1 MIPKAHHDCVY
12 IATESRK
19 VSALGQ
25 SFDYSN
31 YDTSCVSSPQSP
43 RIYMNQYRY
52 NQREFKREAQSVVP
66 MHVERLVDQ
75 IEDVEYDDDGYLL
88 EALPTPTCGT
98 PIQELTPESSREST
112 PIPTPVSSPMFTPHS
127 TPQSTPHSTP
137 PQLNS
142 ARTAKSS
149 VYYDTRNSPLHRS
162 TLTTTMFGELSS
174 TIPSVSFVDYRKDIG
189 NDTNNDTSNDGNT
202 LIGLNHM
209 DQDSQF
215 THNTNDLSL
224 EFHISQY
231 MMQTALAHKNGR
243 DKNEKELASSSHL
256 YKEGLN
262 VLKRLAQQGHVD
274 SQYNLGCIY
283 SSSVLGNPDPEESL
297 RYFIMASNQGHADAA
312 YRAALCL
319 QEGSDPRRDAERAL
333 QFYKLAAAQNQPGA
347 LYELGVAYFYGSLGL
362 TDNSSNRRAGVEWLE
377 RAVDVCDRTYNQAPY
392 ALAQIYEIGYKDL
405 IISNGAQAVKL
416 YSKSAELGH
425 FPSAARLGRAYQH
438 GELGCPQHA
447 ILSIFYFN
455 IAAQGNDPDAQL
467 ALCEWYISGAGP
479 EFPINNEEAYRWALR
494 AASNGQ
500 PRAQLT
506 VTNLLENSIRHADN
520 MEEVEKWS
528 SNREVEEA
536 PIRNVSEQ

>member
-19 VSALGQ
+19 ASALGQ

-31 YDTSCVSSPQSP
+31 YDTSCVSSPHSP
-43 RIYMNQYRY
+43 RIHMNQYRY
-52 NQREFKREAQSVVP
+52 DQREFKREAQSVVS

-98 PIQELTPESSREST
+98 PIRELTPESSREST
-112 PIPTPVSSPMFTPHS
+112 PIPTPISSPMFTPHS

-149 VYYDTRNSPLHRS
+149 VYYDTSNSPLHRS
-162 TLTTTMFGELSS
+162 TPTTTMFGELSS
-174 TIPSVSFVDYRKDIG
+174 SIPSVSFVDYRKDIG
-189 NDTNNDTSNDGNT
+189 NDTGNDTSNDTSTDENT
-202 LIGLNHM
+202 LIGLNHI
-209 DQDSQF
+209 DQDS
-215 THNTNDLSL
+215 L
-224 EFHISQY
+224 ELHISQH
-231 MMQTALAHKNGR
+231 MMQTALARNNER
-243 DKNEKELASSSHL
+243 DENEKEITSSSHL

-262 VLKRLAQQGHVD
+262 VLKRLAQQGHID
-274 SQYNLGCIY
+274 SQYYLGCIY
-283 SSSVLGNPDPEESL
+283 SSSALGTPDPEESL
-297 RYFIMASNQGHADAA
+297 RYFLMASNQGHADAA

-319 QEGSDPRRDAERAL
+319 QEGLGPRRDAERAL

-347 LYELGVAYFYGSLGL
+347 LYELGMAYFYGSLGL
-362 TDNSSNRRAGVEWLE
+362 DDNYSNRRAGVEWLE
-377 RAVDVCDRTYNQAPY
+377 RAVDVCDRTYNQAPH

-416 YSKSAELGH
+416 YSRSAELGY

-455 IAAQGNDPDAQL
+455 IAAQRNDPDAQL
-467 ALCEWYISGAGP
+467 SLCEWYISGAGP
-479 EFPINNEEAYRWALR
+479 EFPINHEEAYRWALR

-506 VTNLLENSIRHADN
+506 IANLLENSIRREHD

-536 PIRNVSEQ
+536 TIRNVSEQ